1 MQTFDDVHSGAGSQ
15 SLGTSIEKLRTNV
28 VNDGLSMDI
37 LMEELKANLGNNGV
51 RMTEANM
58 ATPRNSGMLPSASY
72 VSLV

>member
-1 MQTFDDVHSGAGSQ
+1 MQTFDDAHSGAGSQ